1 MAEKRGERIQT
12 RGPTPEQIEKRAHE
26 IYMKRGGGDGHD
38 IDDWLMAE
46 QQLEIEESF
55 RRLG

>member
-1 MAEKRGERIQT
+1 MAEKRSDRTQK

-38 IDDWLMAE
+38 VDDWLTAE

-55 RRLG
+55 QRLG

>member
-1 MAEKRGERIQT
+1 MAEKRSQAIQK

-38 IDDWLMAE
+38 VDDWLTAE

-55 RRLG
+55 QRLG

>member
-1 MAEKRGERIQT
+1 MAEKRSDRTQK
-12 RGPTPEQIEKRAHE
+12 RGPTSEQIEKRAHE

-38 IDDWLMAE
+38 IDDWLTAE

-55 RRLG
+55 QRLG